1 MKEDY
6 KKCYKKLRKD
16 TLPKPLEELEND
28 IISDSPDEN
37 FYFLTKFLYIHMSK
51 NMHDVSDTDITA
63 VCVKFAEYEWW
74 AKCIKEIEYDSN
86 NPEIEQKQNLAD
98 RIISVF
104 DYYHTEIL
112 PKQFLQ
118 KLTNAPPGNMPRSD
132 LLSPDNTIAPHS
144 QQSHN
149 PEHQNSS
156 KKFKLTLPDG
166 LNNRHVSSCL
176 RKAVLKGY
184 IKPLADNKLEWLGDN
199 GKKSSARLAYF
210 CGLIFGYKR
219 DSNVNGNAGGR
230 VPYTALE
237 DLFGVRRLDRSLRQV
252 HEALKPQPWR
262 IHYDN
267 LVK

>member
-1 MKEDY
+1 MKDDY
-6 KKCYKKLRKD
+6 RKCLKKLRKNV
-16 TLPKPLEELEND
+16 PSINMAELENNLID
-28 IISDSPDEN
+28 DSPGDEL
-37 FYFLTKFLYIHMSK
+37 YFVTKYLYRRIYEQHET
-51 NMHDVSDTDITA
+51 VSEKYVSS
-63 VCVKFAEYEWW
+63 VCQKYPDYEWW

-132 LLSPDNTIAPHS
+132 LLSPDNTQAPPL
-144 QQSHN
+144 QNSHN

>member
-132 LLSPDNTIAPHS
+132 LLSPDNTQAPPL
-144 QQSHN
+144 QNSHN
-149 PEHQNSS
+149 PEHHITSEE
-156 KKFKLTLPDG
+156 KHLVLPDE
-166 LNNRHVSSCL
+166 LNTERVVFCLNR
-176 RKAVLKGY
+176 AIDKGY
-184 IKPLADNKLEWLGDN
+184 IRIIADKRLEWLGDD
-199 GKKSSARLAYF
+199 GKQALARLAYF
-210 CGLIFGYKR
+210 CGLIFGYKI
-219 DSNVNGNAGGR
+219 DSHTNGNAGGR
-230 VPYTALE
+230 VPYIALE
-237 DLFGVRRLDRSLRQV
+237 RLFNVKRLDRSLRQV
-252 HEALKPQPWR
+252 YDATKPQRWR
-262 IHYDN
+262 TLYDN
-267 LVK
+267 LLA